1 MIDYQ
6 SYVSTMQANKLA
18 SNKKGSH
25 AASPYGT
32 TMYRESP
39 EAGSPDNGE
48 IDDIYEQYKNRK
60 IGPFSFDIDDEIDTE
75 VLTNDEIFKD
85 LKELE
90 GILQKDSD
98 NINIS
103 SKMMGGR
110 SKKKRNWYIN

>member
-1 MIDYQ
+1 
-6 SYVSTMQANKLA
+6 MQANKQA

-25 AASPYGT
+25 AASPHGT
-32 TMYRESP
+32 TTYRESP
-39 EAGSPDNGE
+39 EPGSPDNGE
-48 IDDIYEQYKNRK
+48 IEDIYEQYKNRK

-85 LKELE
+85 LKELD

-110 SKKKRNWYIN
+110 SKKKRN